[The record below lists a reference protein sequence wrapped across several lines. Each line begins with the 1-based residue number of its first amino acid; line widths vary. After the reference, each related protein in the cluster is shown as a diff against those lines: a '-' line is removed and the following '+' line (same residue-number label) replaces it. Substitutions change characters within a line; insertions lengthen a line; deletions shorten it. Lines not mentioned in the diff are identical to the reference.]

1 LTAGPLRLEVLD
13 SHGRRVVLVENV
25 PFTIGR
31 SSENQLQLTD
41 AQVSRHHAQ
50 VMRAGE
56 EWRVRDCGSRFG
68 TFLNDTKIEE
78 APIRPGDRIRIG
90 QTELRVDDDHS
101 STVGSS
107 AFDFRQMSA
116 LLAGLRAL
124 GSSNVLEEV
133 LALVLDSALD
143 LSGAERGFILLANPE
158 GKLELRAAR
167 TRGRIT
173 LTTAQTSRR
182 IPEEVFATGND
193 KIVMDLLEDNYAPM
207 HTGTVALGI
216 RHVLCTPLNVV
227 QYGGV
232 AADRRIGVL
241 YLDSQ
246 ERGYLQHAGALHMLA
261 AEAAIVIENARL
273 YREVVVKER
282 AEQELRVAAQIQ
294 QALLPPPYLI
304 CPVAELAANTVPCRE
319 VGGDFFDYA
328 TLPDGGLMFAVGDV
342 AGKGTSAALL
352 NAVVQGL
359 FAAEVDTSDD
369 PAVVLGRVNRAL
381 CRRAIESRFVTGF
394 YGQVSPG
401 RRLRYCNAGHN
412 PPFLLTDRGAER
424 LEIGGSVLGLF
435 DRLSLEYA
443 EVAVAPGDLL
453 VLFSDGVTE
462 AENEAGEELG
472 DDRLA
477 ACLYG
482 VRARSATEVMET
494 VIREVRAFCGS
505 APARDDVTIMVVKFR

>member
-1 LTAGPLRLEVLD
+1 LTQTPLRLEVLD
-13 SHGRRVVLVENV
+13 SKGRRVVPVEQV
-25 PFTIGR
+25 PFSIGR

-41 AQVSRHHAQ
+41 AQVSRHHAE
-50 VMRAGE
+50 VLRAGE

-68 TFLNDTKIEE
+68 TFVNDAKIEE
-78 APIRPGDRIRIG
+78 AAIRPGDRIRIG
-90 QTELRVDDDHS
+90 QTELRVDDDHA
-101 STVGSS
+101 STIGSS

-124 GSSNVLEEV
+124 GSSKVLEEV

-143 LSGAERGFILLANPE
+143 LSGAERGFILLANAE
-158 GKLELRAAR
+158 GKLEQTLAR

-173 LTTAQTSRR
+173 LTNAQTSRR

-193 KIVMDLLEDNYAPM
+193 KIVMDLLEDTYAPI

-246 ERGYLQHAGALHMLA
+246 ERGYLQHSGALHMLA

-304 CPVAELAANTVPCRE
+304 CPVAELAANSTPCRA

-328 TLPDGGLMFAVGDV
+328 TRPDGGLAFAVGDV

-359 FAAEVDTSDD
+359 FAAETETDDD
-369 PAVVLGRVNRAL
+369 PAEVLGRVNRAL

-394 YGQVSPG
+394 YGRADADQ
-401 RRLRYCNAGHN
+401 RLRYCNAGHN
-412 PPFLLTDRGAER
+412 PPFLLTAKGTER
-424 LEIGGSVLGLF
+424 LEAGGSVMGLF
-435 DRLSLEYA
+435 DQLPLESA
-443 EVAVAPGDLL
+443 EVPVRPGDLL

-477 ACLYG
+477 AVLQT
-482 VRARSATEVMET
+482 VRTRSATEVMEA
-494 VIREVRAFCGS
+494 IHREVRAFCGS
-505 APARDDVTIMVVKFR
+505 APARDDVTVMVVKFR